1 MPLKKSPKKRL
12 PSSDGPNPRSKK
24 IPRQDQD
31 GAGPKDLSLS
41 ACPTPATSLKMPSAN
56 KTAPASPAKGG
67 AALMKFK
74 LPTGGASEKPGALDL
89 TDGETALHT
98 VKNGAKDRNSHV
110 LTSSANAKKPQQY
123 LITNLTVT
131 AETDL
136 DSVDTWGRLA
146 KVKFY
151 DGHHDDIE
159 SSTLVTKVVGKM
171 LCDVHSMSK
180 KNALDEFY
188 GDAMKPCAAPG
199 ASIEMRPSRVG
210 VAMYERAADGTN
222 QIKQGLSK
230 VLAAG
235 SLFDASV
242 SFMYWEMSDENKKMH
257 GVAITLHR
265 VSVHGSDIG
274 YTPSY
279 Q

>member
-1 MPLKKSPKKRL
+1 MTF
-12 PSSDGPNPRSKK
+12 
-24 IPRQDQD
+24 Q
-31 GAGPKDLSLS
+31 
-41 ACPTPATSLKMPSAN
+41 
-56 KTAPASPAKGG
+56 
-67 AALMKFK
+67 
-74 LPTGGASEKPGALDL
+74 LPTGGASKKQGALDL

-98 VKNGAKDRNSHV
+98 LKSGGKDRNSHI
-110 LTSSANAKKPQQY
+110 LTSSATAKNLQEF
-123 LITNLTVT
+123 LIKNLTVT
-131 AETDL
+131 EETDL
-136 DSVDTWGRLA
+136 DYVNNFGRLE

-151 DGHHDDIE
+151 DGNGVIA
-159 SSTLVTKVVGKM
+159 STLVTKVVGKM

>member
-1 MPLKKSPKKRL
+1 
-12 PSSDGPNPRSKK
+12 
-24 IPRQDQD
+24 
-31 GAGPKDLSLS
+31 
-41 ACPTPATSLKMPSAN
+41 
-56 KTAPASPAKGG
+56 
-67 AALMKFK
+67 MKFK

-98 VKNGAKDRNSHV
+98 VKNGAKGRNSHV

-131 AETDL
+131 TETDL

-146 KVKFY
+146 KVKVH
-151 DGHHDDIE
+151 DGND
-159 SSTLVTKVVGKM
+159 SVASTLVTQVVGKM

-279 Q
+279 QSQLRPLLNYQ